1 MKKKTYTIFGH
12 NGFIGSI
19 LREKLKGNKL
29 ILPSR
34 GQTIFKH
41 HLGDIIYCI
50 GSDLWKKDYYN
61 SYYANLGYLPEII
74 KKNKFNSFNFLSSS
88 RIYKNSIFGDVDN
101 LLKVNPADKDD
112 YFNIKKICAESYL
125 MSCDK
130 KIKIL
135 RLGNLYGNNY
145 NAPILLPTLIRNAIN
160 KKLINITINKKSLK
174 DYLSVDDAAN
184 IIIKVIKS
192 GKKNIYNIASGE
204 RISLQSIANKIK
216 KITNC
221 RIKYSNQKS
230 LKNEAK
236 IDITQIKKEF
246 KFQTKSHLLSD
257 IEKLIKDYSNR

>member
-19 LREKLKGNKL
+19 LKEKLKNNKL

-34 GQTIFKH
+34 GQTIFRY

-61 SYYANLGYLPEII
+61 SYYANLGYLPEIV
-74 KKNKFNSFNFLSSS
+74 KKNKFNSFNFLSSA
-88 RIYKNSIFGDVDN
+88 RIYKNSNFGDVN
-101 LLKVNPADKDD
+101 NFLKVNPADNDD
-112 YFNIKKICAESYL
+112 YFNIKKVCAESFL
-125 MSCDK
+125 INCNK

-145 NAPILLPTLIRNAIN
+145 KAPILLPTLIRNAIN

-174 DYLSVDDAAN
+174 DYLNVDDATN
-184 IIIKVIKS
+184 IIIKIIKS

-204 RISLQSIANKIK
+204 RTSLQSIANKIK

-221 RIKYSNQKS
+221 RIKYSNQKN

-236 IDITQIKKEF
+236 IDISQIRKEF
-246 KFQTKSHLLSD
+246 KFQPKSYLLSD
-257 IEKLIKDYSNR
+257 IEKLVKDYLNR